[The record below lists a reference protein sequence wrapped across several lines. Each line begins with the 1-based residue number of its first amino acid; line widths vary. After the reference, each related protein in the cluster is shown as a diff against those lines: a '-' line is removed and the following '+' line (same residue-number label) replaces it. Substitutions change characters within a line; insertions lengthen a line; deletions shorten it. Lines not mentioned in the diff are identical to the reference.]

1 MDSSF
6 TDNSDYEAESRM
18 ALVEE
23 YARQPLVRVPRVQ
36 ELQGSTEEQ
45 LPMMMMMNS
54 IFNINKRQIQ
64 TNSQESASMCRLDKM
79 KNRILIM

>member
-1 MDSSF
+1 MPTYFEYQLFAFVCDGLCSD
-6 TDNSDYEAESRM
+6 TSDYE

-45 LPMMMMMNS
+45 MPMDVKSNN
-54 IFNINKRQIQ
+54 F
-64 TNSQESASMCRLDKM
+64 
-79 KNRILIM
+79 